1 MAWTSV
7 FTSWAEPEE
16 VRRDWDLL
24 LTSSIWTEAGLLL
37 IAVRKREVENL
48 DYELIV
54 KITNHKSLSHVTICC
69 VSLLYIIVNFKSTL
83 ALGNCDEHF
92 QTFFK
97 LND

>member
-1 MAWTSV
+1 MLAMAWTSA

-54 KITNHKSLSHVTICC
+54 KITNVTLTCDN
-69 VSLLYIIVNFKSTL
+69 LLCFSVVHYCKFQINFGSGQL
-83 ALGNCDEHF
+83 
-92 QTFFK
+92 
-97 LND
+97 